1 MKSKSLYYNP
11 DSKSWSEVP
20 DLGRAGKSSGKNK
33 TWFSVKKQQTFKC

>member
-20 DLGRAGKSSGKNK
+20 DLGGAGESSGKNK